1 MRNHKDVES
10 KELRLW
16 YKQPAKQWTEA
27 LPVGNGRLGGMI
39 FGQVK
44 EEKIQLNEDSIWY
57 GGPKEG
63 ENSDALQHL
72 PHIRKLLFDGD
83 VEKAT
88 YLARMSMFSSP
99 KYYNPYQPLG
109 EMKLFFTDLK
119 GEIHSY
125 QRELDLQTGITK
137 VAFNVGD
144 TIYSREI
151 FSSFPE
157 QVMAVHMTCSKP
169 GGLTFCVNLNRRPYE
184 GESYALSSDSIGMN
198 GECGKDGVAFT
209 GVLKAKA
216 PDGVIQTIGDFISVE
231 GASEVTL
238 LFAANSTFREADPV
252 VACLRQLEEAEV
264 YTYSELKQ
272 RHSDDYRT
280 LFERVQF
287 SLSVSNEEQPLATDE
302 LMKAV
307 EEGSPEHRNMLT
319 ELYFQYGR
327 YLTIASSRPGSLP
340 SNLQGIWNDSFTPPW
355 ESKYTIN
362 INTQMNYWPVEVCG
376 LSECH
381 EPLFGL
387 VERMRAKGRITAK
400 TLYGCRGF
408 VAHHNT
414 NIWAETRPEGI
425 LATSVLWPMG
435 AAWLSLHLWEHYAYT
450 LDSGFLRERAYPI
463 LKEAAEFFMDYL
475 TEAPDGTWVT
485 GPSISPENRYILPSG
500 RQGTLCM
507 GPSMDTQIVH
517 ALFEACI
524 ESSLLLHCDEVFRD
538 QLKERLGKLPQPQ
551 IGANGQLMEWLEDYA
566 EAEPG
571 HRHISHLFALHPGK
585 QIDVHTTPELA
596 EAAKVTLHNRLV
608 NGGGHTGW
616 SCAWIINMF
625 ARLGDGDA
633 ALTYVT
639 HLFEKSTYPNL
650 FDAHPPFQIDGNFGA
665 TAGIA
670 EMLLQSHMG
679 ELNLLPALPRAWESG
694 CIKGLR
700 ARGGYLVDL
709 AWEKGRLSEAAIQA
723 SWDGL
728 CTVRTSWPIVV
739 LLNEQKVA
747 CSNMGQLTSFNV
759 QHGNIYQIIAR

>member
-1 MRNHKDVES
+1 MKTHKAGEN
-10 KELRLW
+10 KELKLW
-16 YKQPAKQWTEA
+16 YREPAKQWTEA
-27 LPVGNGRLGGMI
+27 LPIGNGRLGGMV

-63 ENSDALQHL
+63 ENPDALQQL

-88 YLARMSMFSSP
+88 YLTRMSMFSTP

-109 EMKLFFTDLK
+109 EMKLFFTDLQ
-119 GEIHSY
+119 GDVHAY
-125 QRELDLQTGITK
+125 LRELDLETGITR
-137 VAFNVGD
+137 VAFNVGE
-144 TIYSREI
+144 TTYNREI
-151 FSSFPE
+151 FTSYPD
-157 QVMAVHMTCSKP
+157 QVMVIHLTCSKP

-184 GESYALSSDSIGMN
+184 GDSYARSSDSIVMN
-198 GECGKDGVAFT
+198 GECGRDGVEFS
-209 GVLKAKA
+209 GVLKANA

-231 GASEVTL
+231 GASQVTL
-238 LFAANSTFREADPV
+238 LFAAGSTFREADPEA
-252 VACLRQLEEAEV
+252 ACLQQLEKAGA

-272 RHSDDYRT
+272 RHIDDYQT
-280 LFERVQF
+280 LFNRVQF
-287 SLSVSNEEQPLATDE
+287 SLSASDEEQPLATDE

-307 EEGSPEHRNMLT
+307 VEGNPKHRKRLA

-381 EPLFGL
+381 EPLFDM
-387 VERMRAKGRITAK
+387 VERMRVKGRITAK

-450 LDSGFLRERAYPI
+450 GDTEFLRERAYPV

-475 TEAPDGTWVT
+475 TEAPDGMWVT
-485 GPSISPENRYILPSG
+485 GPSISPENSFILPNG
-500 RQGTLCM
+500 LRGTLCM
-507 GPSMDTQIVH
+507 GPSMDSQIVH

-524 ESSLLLHCDEVFRD
+524 KSSHHLQCDEVFRD
-538 QLKERLGKLPQPQ
+538 QLSERMGKLPQPQ
-551 IGANGQLMEWLEDYA
+551 IGANGQLMEWMEEYV

-571 HRHISHLFALHPGK
+571 HRHISHLFALHPGR
-585 QIDVHTTPELA
+585 QIDIHTTPDLA
-596 EAAKVTLHNRLV
+596 EAAKMTLRSRLA

-625 ARLGDGDA
+625 ARLGDGDS
-633 ALTYVT
+633 ALAYVLN
-639 HLFEKSTYPNL
+639 LFEKSTYPNL

-679 ELNLLPALPRAWESG
+679 ELNLLPALPGDWASG
-694 CIKGLR
+694 SIKGLR
-700 ARGGYLVDL
+700 AQGGYAVDL
-709 AWEKGRLSEAAIQA
+709 VWEKGQLSEATIQA
-723 SWDGL
+723 STDGH
-728 CTVRTSWPIVV
+728 CTIRTSSPVVVV
-739 LLNEQKVA
+739 LNDQEIARSNGEQT
-747 CSNMGQLTSFNV
+747 TSFKV
-759 QHGNIYQIIAR
+759 QQSSVYSVIAQ

>member
-1 MRNHKDVES
+1 MRTHKAEEN

-16 YKQPAKQWTEA
+16 YREPAKQWTEA

-63 ENSDALQHL
+63 ENPDALQQL

-119 GEIHSY
+119 GDIHAY
-125 QRELDLQTGITK
+125 LRELDLQTGIAR

-144 TIYSREI
+144 VSYSREI
-151 FSSFPE
+151 FTSYPD
-157 QVMAVHMTCSKP
+157 QVMAIHLTSSKP

-184 GESYALSSDSIGMN
+184 GDSYARTSDCIVMN
-198 GECGKDGVAFT
+198 GECGKDGVSFS

-216 PDGVIQTIGDFISVE
+216 SDGVIQTIGDFISVE
-231 GASEVTL
+231 GATEVTL
-238 LFAANSTFREADPV
+238 LFAAGSTFREADPEA
-252 VACLRQLEEAEV
+252 ACLQQLERAEA
-264 YTYSELKQ
+264 YTYAELKQ
-272 RHSDDYRT
+272 RHIDDYQT
-280 LFERVQF
+280 LFNRVQF
-287 SLSVSNEEQPLATDE
+287 SLSASHEEQPLATDE

-307 EEGSPEHRNMLT
+307 LQGSPNHRKMLA

-381 EPLFGL
+381 EPLFDL
-387 VERMRAKGRITAK
+387 VERMRVKGRITAK

-450 LDSGFLRERAYPI
+450 GNAEFLRERAYPV

-485 GPSISPENRYILPSG
+485 GPSISPENSFLLPNG
-500 RQGTLCM
+500 MRGTLCM
-507 GPSMDTQIVH
+507 GPSMDSQIVH

-524 ESSLLLHCDEVFRD
+524 KSSQLLQCDANFRE
-538 QLKERLGKLPQPQ
+538 QLTERIGTLPQPQ
-551 IGANGQLMEWLEDYA
+551 VASNGQLMEWMEEYV

-571 HRHISHLFALHPGK
+571 HRHISHLFALHPGR
-585 QIDVHTTPELA
+585 QIDIHTTPELA
-596 EAAKVTLHNRLV
+596 EAAKMTLRSRLS

-625 ARLGDGDA
+625 ARLGDGDS
-633 ALTYVT
+633 ALTYVLN
-639 HLFEKSTYPNL
+639 LFEKSTYPNL

-679 ELNLLPALPRAWESG
+679 ELNLLPALPGDWESG
-694 CIKGLR
+694 SIQGLR
-700 ARGGYLVDL
+700 AQGGYVVDL
-709 AWEKGRLSEAAIQA
+709 VWDQGQLSQATIQA
-723 SWDGL
+723 SRDDM
-728 CTVRTSWPIVV
+728 CVIRTSVPIVV
-739 LLNEQKVA
+739 VLHDQE
-747 CSNMGQLTSFNV
+747 
-759 QHGNIYQIIAR
+759 IARSNGEQTMSFKVQQGRVYRVIAE